1 MKLTDELIK
10 EVFILSLSQN
20 PLSLENFSFK
30 VVDNDKYKTILV
42 EQFNRKLP
50 SDFYR
55 MQILDNNDVILEMDI
70 DGGWHEQAIYN
81 QAKVQKIL
89 ENIK

>member
-55 MQILDNNDVILEMDI
+55 MQILDNNDISNSKC
-70 DGGWHEQAIYN
+70 G
-81 QAKVQKIL
+81 KIQIIRHKL
-89 ENIK
+89 NN